1 MFATTPRRQSRD
13 FTMLRVRRSNH
24 LHLILLL
31 CLALA
36 IPACSDDGGGDG
48 NGAADAFESDTT
60 TEDAATSDAADAGDD
75 SGSADSDATSD
86 DATDSGG
93 QDAQAD
99 ADATVAR
106 ELTVDFPSAGAE
118 VIYSVPIRASAP
130 DDAVRV
136 SVEEPTS
143 GAACEAEGPYFE
155 CLLDL
160 SEADAGALTVELT
173 AFDGDDNELASTT
186 LDLTRRTIDTPC
198 TGGANELTSCVVSRA
213 EASTSAG
220 FDGVTY
226 INADNSHAKV
236 RTDGMDGIDAR
247 VIEEPTTTTFDD
259 VTMGLMNESRAY
271 TSGGS
276 CSLMRCYT
284 FSRQRVAAMVYEQNG
299 LYMVPEHRDVG
310 KRDFYQWQAPFFLLS
325 QGSSSSEKDEI
336 RKGLQAL
343 GVMTP
348 DARSA
353 AEQSNAIGPLLSYLI
368 VRARQTSDAAYL
380 TGDAHP
386 TALTNTDS
394 DERILTLAA
403 AMRAGELPPIAK
415 LVVDTVDAT
424 FPDDWTMTQSLS
436 NPHSIGYTPP
446 TLPENTPSGE
456 FAIEIDLSDSV
467 DPNDKDI
474 FFFPAV
480 LRAAGSDVTVE
491 RLDDSG
497 MRWTV
502 RGDFPEDAD
511 IMTGGQERTVSRVTV
526 GFFPHNGKWLGAPV
540 MVSVGARPSDERSSN
555 DNNLD

>member
-1 MFATTPRRQSRD
+1 MVTARPWNT
-13 FTMLRVRRSNH
+13 LRV
-24 LHLILLL
+24 L
-31 CLALA
+31 CICAALALS
-36 IPACSDDGGGDG
+36 ACSDDGGNNGNSDSSNSDGGTDASTADSGDG
-48 NGAADAFESDTT
+48 GDVEDSTDAME
-60 TEDAATSDAADAGDD
+60 EDASDSTTDD
-75 SGSADSDATSD
+75 SSS
-86 DATDSGG
+86 TDTF
-93 QDAQAD
+93 AD
-99 ADATVAR
+99 ADAAAED
-106 ELTVDFPSAGAE
+106 ELTVAFPGDGAE
-118 VIYSVPIRASAP
+118 VLYSVPIRADAP

-136 SVEEPTS
+136 EVDEPAS
-143 GAACEAEGPYFE
+143 GASCEAQAPYFE

-160 SEADAGALTVELT
+160 SGADAGGLTVELA
-173 AFDGDDNELASTT
+173 AFDDGDTEIANTT
-186 LDLTRRTIDTPC
+186 LALTRRDIQTPC

-213 EASTSAG
+213 QASDSAG

-226 INADNSHAKV
+226 INADNSHAEV
-236 RTDGMDGIDAR
+236 QTGNMEGIDAR
-247 VIEEPTTTTFDD
+247 VIEEPTNTVFDD

-276 CSLMRCYT
+276 CSLLRCYT
-284 FSRQRVAAMVYEQNG
+284 YSRQRIAATVYENNG

-343 GVMTP
+343 GVMGP
-348 DARSA
+348 DARST
-353 AEQSNAIGPLLSYLI
+353 AEQNNAIGPLLSYLI
-368 VRARQTSDAAYL
+368 VRARQVSDAAYM

-403 AMRAGELPPIAK
+403 AMRSGELPPVARIA
-415 LVVDTVDAT
+415 LDGVDAT
-424 FPDDWTMTQSLS
+424 FPDDWTMSQTLS
-436 NPHSIGYTPP
+436 NPHAIGYTPP
-446 TLPENTPSGE
+446 TLPENTPGGE

-467 DPNDKDI
+467 DPNDSEV

-480 LRAAGSDVTVE
+480 LREAGSDVTVE

-511 IMTGGQERTVSRVTV
+511 IMTGGETRTVSRVTV

-540 MVSVGARPSDERSSN
+540 MVSVGARVSDERSSN